1 MVRSFAVYI
10 YSSGV
15 FVVGYGCCCVVAAA
29 DAKRIS
35 VVWLAFRHSGG
46 GSGDDNDK
54 GGDGEGERVHERFST
69 WPQVVATTTT
79 MKCRSALHKSCR
91 HCRLGDSVE
100 VRSTDDCAQHQI
112 G

>member
-1 MVRSFAVYI
+1 MAFLLLVMVVVVLSPLPMRSEYRWF
-10 YSSGV
+10 
-15 FVVGYGCCCVVAAA
+15 
-29 DAKRIS
+29 
-35 VVWLAFRHSGG
+35 WLAFRHSGG

-79 MKCRSALHKSCR
+79 MKCRSALHKSSR
-91 HCRLGDSVE
+91 HCRLGASVE